1 VTEIEYTAYAEMAEV
16 EIARIVDEVRSRWPV
31 ARVAFQH
38 RIGVVPLGEAS
49 IAIAATAP
57 HRDAA
62 FQSCRY
68 IVEEVKR
75 RVPIWKKERHANGTT
90 AWVDARTHTAIP

>member
-1 VTEIEYTAYAEMAEV
+1 VTEIEYTAYDEMVEV

-31 ARVAFQH
+31 ARVALQH

-49 IAIAATAP
+49 IAIAAAAP

-90 AWVDARTHTAIP
+90 SWVDARTHTAIP